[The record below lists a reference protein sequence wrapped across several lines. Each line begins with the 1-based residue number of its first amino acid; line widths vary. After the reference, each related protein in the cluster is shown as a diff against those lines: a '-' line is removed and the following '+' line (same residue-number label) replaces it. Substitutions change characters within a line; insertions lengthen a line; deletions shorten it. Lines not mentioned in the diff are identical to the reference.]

1 MPMIPN
7 KKICILGK
15 NSFVANGLAKYWDSS
30 SIRIV
35 SINDGW
41 DDVRQ
46 TVTWADI
53 VINCTGVS
61 RSKNESDFFKV
72 NFHYNSMLIDV
83 INEMESTKYVTFSS
97 IHYSNMDI
105 YGYSQ
110 RYKEYLAGCVTG
122 SNSSVIVR
130 LPGVYGA
137 EARPN
142 YVSVVS
148 TFFYNNIM
156 KLESQIIDPDKLI
169 QLIHIRRLAEEL
181 GLVLEDDHQ
190 DESRIFCPPHS
201 EVTVGNLYESIRSLC
216 SNVTLRDSPLDKYL
230 VSGLTETYNDIL
242 ELEV

>member
-1 MPMIPN
+1 MTPN

-15 NSFVANGLAKYWDSS
+15 NSFVANGLAKYWDDY
-30 SIRIV
+30 SIRIL
-35 SINDGW
+35 SIKDGW
-41 DDVRQ
+41 DYVRQ
-46 TVTWADI
+46 AITWADI

-72 NFHYNSMLIDV
+72 NFHYNSMLVDI
-83 INEMESTKYVTFSS
+83 IKEMECTMYVTLSS

-110 RYKEYLAGCVTG
+110 RYKEYLASCVG
-122 SNSSVIVR
+122 DSNSSVIIR

-156 KLESQIIDPDKLI
+156 KLESQIIDSDKVI
-169 QLIHIRRLAEEL
+169 QLIHIRKLAEEL
-181 GLVLEDDHQ
+181 GIMLEDDYH
-190 DESRIFCPPHS
+190 DKLRIFCPS
-201 EVTVGNLYESIRSLC
+201 YSAVTVGNLYKAIRHIC
-216 SNVTLRDSPLDKYL
+216 NNAILRDPYLDKYL

-242 ELEV
+242 ELEL

>member
-1 MPMIPN
+1 MIPN

-46 TVTWADI
+46 AVRWADI

-83 INEMESTKYVTFSS
+83 INEMESTKYVSLSPPYITPIWISMVTVNA
-97 IHYSNMDI
+97 I
-105 YGYSQ
+105 
-110 RYKEYLAGCVTG
+110 KEYLADCVTG

-148 TFFYNNIM
+148 TFF
-156 KLESQIIDPDKLI
+156 L
-169 QLIHIRRLAEEL
+169 
-181 GLVLEDDHQ
+181 
-190 DESRIFCPPHS
+190 
-201 EVTVGNLYESIRSLC
+201 
-216 SNVTLRDSPLDKYL
+216 
-230 VSGLTETYNDIL
+230 
-242 ELEV
+242 

>member
-1 MPMIPN
+1 MTPN

-15 NSFVANGLAKYWDSS
+15 NSFLANGLAKYWGSF
-30 SIRIV
+30 SIRIL
-35 SINDGW
+35 SITDGW
-41 DDVRQ
+41 DDVKQ
-46 TVTWADI
+46 AVIWADI

-61 RSKNESDFFKV
+61 RSENESDFFRI
-72 NFHYNSMLIDV
+72 NFHYNSILFDV
-83 INEMESTKYVTFSS
+83 IKEVECTKYVTFSS
-97 IHYSNMDI
+97 IHYSNMDV

-156 KLESQIIDPDKLI
+156 NLESQIIDPDKLI

-181 GLVLEDDHQ
+181 RLVLEVDHKG
-190 DESRIFCPPHS
+190 ESRMFFPPHS
-201 EVTVGNLYESIRSLC
+201 EVTVGNLYESIGHLC
-216 SNVTLRDSPLDKYL
+216 SKVILRDSSLDEDL

-242 ELEV
+242 ELDL